1 MHGANFG
8 AGASPSGDKRSGRGK
23 GMCSLYIHFYIKRYL
38 STSDNPPPPSGQS
51 FVPYGPPNGV
61 HKPGVHPAG
70 YAVPRM
76 PFPPFPG
83 APHSQP
89 YAIPTRGLHGPI
101 GAVPPVPQPGSRNFG
116 APRSNT
122 GGPIGGHL
130 AHQQNSQQAM
140 GGIGSNF
147 NYAGLENPSSQP
159 SGGAQM
165 SQTGLMTQVCFFYV
179 YNT

>member
-1 MHGANFG
+1 M
-8 AGASPSGDKRSGRGK
+8 
-23 GMCSLYIHFYIKRYL
+23 
-38 STSDNPPPPSGQS
+38 
-51 FVPYGPPNGV
+51 

-101 GAVPPVPQPGSRNFG
+101 GAVPPVHQPGSRNFG

-130 AHQQNSQQAM
+130 AHQQNSMQAM

-147 NYAGLENPSSQP
+147 NYTGMENPSSQP
-159 SGGAQM
+159 SGGAQL
-165 SQTGLMTQVCFFYV
+165 SQTGLMTQVCFPIV
-179 YNT
+179 

>member
-1 MHGANFG
+1 MTPL
-8 AGASPSGDKRSGRGK
+8 SPSN
-23 GMCSLYIHFYIKRYL
+23 
-38 STSDNPPPPSGQS
+38 TGQS
-51 FVPYGPPNGV
+51 FVPYGTPNGV
-61 HKPGVHPAG
+61 PKPGVHPAG

-89 YAIPTRGLHGPI
+89 YAIPTRGMHGPI

-147 NYAGLENPSSQP
+147 NYTGLENPSSQP

-165 SQTGLMTQVCFFYV
+165 SQTGLMTQVCLFIS
-179 YNT
+179 YNTGNNGSHIVTFPSAT

>member
-1 MHGANFG
+1 M
-8 AGASPSGDKRSGRGK
+8 
-23 GMCSLYIHFYIKRYL
+23 
-38 STSDNPPPPSGQS
+38 
-51 FVPYGPPNGV
+51 
-61 HKPGVHPAG
+61 
-70 YAVPRM
+70 
-76 PFPPFPG
+76 
-83 APHSQP
+83 
-89 YAIPTRGLHGPI
+89 HGPI

-147 NYAGLENPSSQP
+147 NYTGLENPSSQP

-165 SQTGLMTQVCFFYV
+165 SQTGLMTQMPVQGLSQTFRDGFSIGGMSQV
-179 YNT
+179 LTINDA